1 MKHQRIFIEKA
12 NYVDDL
18 TINLQFNDGTVRDIN
33 FAPFLKTHP
42 HPQHN
47 KYIKYSNF
55 KRFRIENG
63 NIVWGK
69 NWDLVFDMWNLYKGK
84 HPV

>member
-1 MKHQRIFIEKA
+1 MKRIFIEKA

-18 TINLQFNDGTVRDIN
+18 TVSLQFNDGTVRIID

-55 KRFRIENG
+55 KKFRIENG

-69 NWDLVFDMWNLYKGK
+69 HSDLIFDEYQLYLGK
-84 HPV
+84 NPR